1 MKENGGGIIMK
12 TEEVKEVLNS
22 KGFIE
27 VKYRNRPVFLEG
39 TGSDQ
44 DGKILV
50 KDLETN
56 QKLQADIREL
66 TT

>member
-1 MKENGGGIIMK
+1 MESKQ
-12 TEEVKEVLNS
+12 VKEVLNS

-27 VKYRNRPVFLEG
+27 VKYRNRPVFLEA

-56 QKLQADIREL
+56 EKFQADIREL
-66 TT
+66 TANF

>member
-1 MKENGGGIIMK
+1 MEREK
-12 TEEVKEVLNS
+12 VKEILSS

-27 VKYRNRPVFLEG
+27 VKYRNRPVFLEA

-56 QKLQADIREL
+56 QKFQADIREL

>member
-1 MKENGGGIIMK
+1 MEREK
-12 TEEVKEVLNS
+12 VKEVLNS

-27 VKYRNRPVFLEG
+27 VKYRNRPVFLEA

-56 QKLQADIREL
+56 QKFQADIREL
-66 TT
+66 TTNS